1 MRKYPSAAGIIM
13 KNGDIAIAEGH
24 AMSHDRIC
32 DLAGLDINNELYR
45 LQIYDQGIFVELWFE
60 NIDTVQEAL
69 DIISERYGKDIEEI
83 REEVKGITSRF
94 INYPVKIR
102 IWSDGLILTDY

>member
-1 MRKYPSAAGIIM
+1 
-13 KNGDIAIAEGH
+13 
-24 AMSHDRIC
+24 MSHDRIC